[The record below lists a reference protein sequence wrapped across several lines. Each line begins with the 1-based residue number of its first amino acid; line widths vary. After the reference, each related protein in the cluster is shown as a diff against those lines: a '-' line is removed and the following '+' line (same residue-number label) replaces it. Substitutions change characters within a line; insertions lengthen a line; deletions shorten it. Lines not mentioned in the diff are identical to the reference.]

1 MAAPL
6 SDADLTEFVLGFD
19 RFEAIA
25 IVAEC
30 EHAGLRVEALMM
42 DDTGQ
47 SPGRTALQPHRL
59 LVRNKEATAAAQIVQ
74 RWIPIDAVAENQH
87 RERTRQTIR
96 VVAALLILTLV
107 GSLLAAAASLL

>member
-19 RFEAIA
+19 RFEADA

-42 DDTGQ
+42 DNAGQ
-47 SPGRTALQPHRL
+47 TSGLTALQPHRL
-59 LVRNKEATAAAQIVQ
+59 LVRNEEAATAAEIVQ

-96 VVAALLILTLV
+96 VVAAVLILTLV
-107 GSLLAAAASLL
+107 GSLLAVAVSLL